1 MNLSKINFEFD
12 YNLSKKKYFAGSASI
27 KENII
32 TLHSTWLV
40 IDLHMA
46 QIPFKVLFGTNNEKK
61 NVSKIIIKKKL
72 YIVCND
78 QFVCTT

>member
-32 TLHSTWLV
+32 TLQLDLLSTCIWHRYL
-40 IDLHMA
+40 LKSCSG
-46 QIPFKVLFGTNNEKK
+46 QIM
-61 NVSKIIIKKKL
+61 KKKMYQKL
-72 YIVCND
+72 L
-78 QFVCTT
+78 